1 MPPVCPTT
9 TFDVGPGVLQIAL
22 QLVTLGGLFL
32 GASRIQSVVQG
43 QQAVLS
49 AKIES
54 VAARV
59 NGSK

>member
-1 MPPVCPTT
+1 MPPECATT

-43 QQAVLS
+43 QQAALS
-49 AKIES
+49 AKIENLS
-54 VAARV
+54 TRV
-59 NGSK
+59 NGTK